1 MGRLQSCL
9 KHISRRY
16 WGALVNWFWWYK
28 KGSARAA
35 VMKWKSAWC
44 SKMKIDIRSWSKSGV
59 AWVSCAA
66 LVSLEAINVHRR
78 FSKDYFHESTTGGN
92 AECQSLKPQFVFSRW
107 FSKPKDFYL
116 GGVERYLHWTPSRW
130 GDSFG
135 SRLVRKLHAIR
146 LSAYQQV
153 IISEIAFISRASIK
167 HAAAANFPS
176 RVWPAGDLLMNRY
189 AARRAKV
196 FPGLSIKMSPFY
208 CATKIQH
215 FFLVHHVILEQ
226 NDARKRKQTL
236 L

>member
-1 MGRLQSCL
+1 MRVQRAETRS
-9 KHISRRY
+9 
-16 WGALVNWFWWYK
+16 VNH
-28 KGSARAA
+28 
-35 VMKWKSAWC
+35 
-44 SKMKIDIRSWSKSGV
+44 WSLNLS
-59 AWVSCAA
+59 
-66 LVSLEAINVHRR
+66 
-78 FSKDYFHESTTGGN
+78 FQDDF
-92 AECQSLKPQFVFSRW
+92 QSLKISIW
-107 FSKPKDFYL
+107 

>member
-1 MGRLQSCL
+1 MHCRFILLLSFSLWTKIHRKEFRSSIKTIL
-9 KHISRRY
+9 K
-16 WGALVNWFWWYK
+16 GMKNLEVLALKFKLLLGFPKWAAMVLFWFWWYK

-116 GGVERYLHWTPSRW
+116 GGVERYLHWN
-130 GDSFG
+130 
-135 SRLVRKLHAIR
+135 AI
-146 LSAYQQV
+146 
-153 IISEIAFISRASIK
+153 
-167 HAAAANFPS
+167 
-176 RVWPAGDLLMNRY
+176 
-189 AARRAKV
+189 
-196 FPGLSIKMSPFY
+196 
-208 CATKIQH
+208 
-215 FFLVHHVILEQ
+215 
-226 NDARKRKQTL
+226 
-236 L
+236 